1 MRTLRSHQT
10 RARLRRRKL
19 SRKRN
24 PEHGVRFVRA
34 VIGAPDIDRNYPCG
48 GSAVSDPD
56 TLYEQYGDHYKGR
69 DLEAEIDDRGEDE

>member
-1 MRTLRSHQT
+1 
-10 RARLRRRKL
+10 
-19 SRKRN
+19 
-24 PEHGVRFVRA
+24 VRFVRA